1 MTVICFTGSDQ
12 KGQDALVE
20 VLIRLLS
27 DAGRAVSVIVHAN
40 EDDPLDTPGK
50 DTHAHAEA
58 GARAVLAISDARWA
72 LFSREDK
79 PPTLQELVRRTQPGN
94 VVLALGFDEAPY
106 PTFVIDDNGISVR
119 RSPEVRIP
127 RFDLD
132 NPGPIIKFI
141 LRLNNPDR

>member
-58 GARAVLAISDARWA
+58 GADFVAPSDMMDGRIDRK
-72 LFSREDK
+72 S
-79 PPTLQELVRRTQPGN
+79 
-94 VVLALGFDEAPY
+94 VV
-106 PTFVIDDNGISVR
+106 
-119 RSPEVRIP
+119 
-127 RFDLD
+127 
-132 NPGPIIKFI
+132 
-141 LRLNNPDR
+141 